1 MHYTLVRAGQKYGT
15 ISALQTNLCEP
26 FYFVTRTRFGG
37 NDGADLGSLEE
48 TTSNLGRIAVLIL
61 PKPRRQFPSSSLK
74 T

>member
-15 ISALQTNLCEP
+15 ISALHTNLCKP

-37 NDGADLGSLEE
+37 NDGADLGRNYLQPGKNGSSHPAKL
-48 TTSNLGRIAVLIL
+48 
-61 PKPRRQFPSSSLK
+61 RRQFPSSSLK